1 MICGLD
7 FNHFYCDYGLQLYL
21 EIALQI
27 INISELLTIQ
37 LLFQS
42 PRTENSTGVDY
53 IRELQT
59 FKKTV
64 RFFGPP
70 CK

>member
-27 INISELLTIQ
+27 INISELLAIRYNFCCKAPNNEKSQ
-37 LLFQS
+37 L
-42 PRTENSTGVDY
+42 D
-53 IRELQT
+53 
-59 FKKTV
+59 
-64 RFFGPP
+64 
-70 CK
+70 